1 MSNPKTEGISLT
13 EVVKYMSDGDYRI
26 PRFQRNYVWK
36 IDKVVDLIDSLLK
49 GFPIGSIV
57 LWQTKN
63 ELSEVKGIG
72 GIQIPK
78 RDPVKYTSY
87 IIDGQQR
94 LTSLYFALKG
104 LATTTV
110 PVVDCSHICISLTAS
125 GNEQIVYPD
134 IPSNGNPDDFV
145 YLKHLW
151 DTTGLTGTYLDKRI
165 QYYQLL
171 IGYSIP
177 SIKIADDNLGLGE
190 VVEIF
195 ERINLGGKTLN
206 LFSIIAASS
215 YIPNTDTQ
223 KGFDLTASYELLSK
237 KIKSYGTVKDT
248 TLLQVIAACT
258 INKCNKSSILK
269 ELVDIDISK
278 SYSKIEKAL
287 LRAID
292 HLKGSVYGVCVKPF
306 LPYEAFLVPFTY
318 FFYYQGNK
326 QLTTNQHKY
335 LADYFWRSNI
345 SNRFGSSTDTTINAD
360 LSKMD
365 MILADKL
372 PAQEPI
378 SLTPHDIIVRGNT
391 SLKSAFSKSMLC
403 LMYANSPKSFAPGR
417 DIFVDNNP
425 QSDSAENQL
434 HHFFPQRSK
443 VILNSQAYRDKVNC
457 VVNIV
462 FMDALTN
469 QQIGN
474 RTPSD
479 YIAEY
484 TSTNESFSDLLGTHF
499 IEMTE
504 FGIESDDFDQFLKA
518 RSEKMYAALM
528 SRIIKNGEDN
538 VTHIFPDGVHS
549 SISDGHGNEVEATN
563 SSDNDIFDIF
573 ALGKNVKNHVVKYL
587 KAQGVY
593 LSKAITYS
601 AFHEDKNAFWANPK
615 PSLVQEE
622 WTIILNNHIA
632 RSIIVLVVPANTFS
646 IRTETEPG
654 LYLRADDP
662 DRVDL
667 NIRYN
672 TLCDRKTNLD
682 FKPYVQYVLDYSQN
696 Q

>member
-1 MSNPKTEGISLT
+1 
-13 EVVKYMSDGDYRI
+13 
-26 PRFQRNYVWK
+26 
-36 IDKVVDLIDSLLK
+36 
-49 GFPIGSIV
+49 
-57 LWQTKN
+57 
-63 ELSEVKGIG
+63 
-72 GIQIPK
+72 
-78 RDPVKYTSY
+78 
-87 IIDGQQR
+87 
-94 LTSLYFALKG
+94 
-104 LATTTV
+104 
-110 PVVDCSHICISLTAS
+110 
-125 GNEQIVYPD
+125 
-134 IPSNGNPDDFV
+134 
-145 YLKHLW
+145 
-151 DTTGLTGTYLDKRI
+151 
-165 QYYQLL
+165 
-171 IGYSIP
+171 
-177 SIKIADDNLGLGE
+177 
-190 VVEIF
+190 
-195 ERINLGGKTLN
+195 
-206 LFSIIAASS
+206 
-215 YIPNTDTQ
+215 
-223 KGFDLTASYELLSK
+223 
-237 KIKSYGTVKDT
+237 
-248 TLLQVIAACT
+248 
-258 INKCNKSSILK
+258 
-269 ELVDIDISK
+269 
-278 SYSKIEKAL
+278 
-287 LRAID
+287 
-292 HLKGSVYGVCVKPF
+292 
-306 LPYEAFLVPFTY
+306 
-318 FFYYQGNK
+318 
-326 QLTTNQHKY
+326 
-335 LADYFWRSNI
+335 
-345 SNRFGSSTDTTINAD
+345 
-360 LSKMD
+360 
-365 MILADKL
+365 
-372 PAQEPI
+372 
-378 SLTPHDIIVRGNT
+378 
-391 SLKSAFSKSMLC
+391 
-403 LMYANSPKSFAPGR
+403 
-417 DIFVDNNP
+417 
-425 QSDSAENQL
+425 
-434 HHFFPQRSK
+434 
-443 VILNSQAYRDKVNC
+443 
-457 VVNIV
+457 
-462 FMDALTN
+462 MDALTN

-484 TSTNESFSDLLGTHF
+484 TSTNENFSDLLGTHF

-615 PSLVQEE
+615 PSLVKEE